1 MTKNNQAKRGRNP
14 TVSSN
19 KEPFFDWNRTRAG
32 KDFWKI
38 FALPLCYCVGPCKL
52 FGEIALN
59 ESGGANAVVCR
70 ACLFIFT
77 LNVPIYHAYIF
88 VKDAINSI
96 LLGRSGRHERYPE
109 RSVSL
114 IYFNLLM
121 FVTQIYL
128 INIDL
133 LLGILPATTF
143 SES

>member
-1 MTKNNQAKRGRNP
+1 M
-14 TVSSN
+14 
-19 KEPFFDWNRTRAG
+19 
-32 KDFWKI
+32 
-38 FALPLCYCVGPCKL
+38 
-52 FGEIALN
+52 
-59 ESGGANAVVCR
+59 
-70 ACLFIFT
+70 
-77 LNVPIYHAYIF
+77 YHTYIF

-96 LLGRSGRHERYPE
+96 LLGRSDRHERYPE